1 MQRLMHRNCLESAE
15 QRIPRLARALWRTC
29 LGLFRVVAIVGISY
43 VALFPLLSKISSS
56 LMAYEDLYDQSV
68 LWVPRHFTLSYYE
81 AAFERMNYPEAALR
95 SFLLASVVAALQLA
109 SCSVVAYGFARY
121 RAPGSNLLFGL
132 VIFTLIVP
140 PQMIM
145 IPQYINFRYFN
156 PFGLLPGGGINLIGT
171 YWPAICVSM
180 TAMGLRNG
188 LFIYILR
195 QYFRGMPKDLEDA
208 AYVDGAGPFRAFCTV
223 ILPGAVPA
231 LVIVFLFAFVWQWND
246 YYFTT
251 TFMSGRELLPN
262 RLIGLPAAFGLD
274 HNAYGTPYYST
285 ILNTGSVLFIL
296 PLLVL
301 YAFMQRHFV
310 ESIERTGIV
319 G

>member
-1 MQRLMHRNCLESAE
+1 MCISLL
-15 QRIPRLARALWRTC
+15 RALI
-29 LGLFRVVAIVGISY
+29 LVGISY
-43 VALFPLLSKISSS
+43 VVLFPLLSKLSSS
-56 LMAYEDLYDQSV
+56 LMAYEDLYDQAV
-68 LWVPRHFTLSYYE
+68 LWVPRHFTLSYYR
-81 AAFERMNYPEAALR
+81 AAFERMNYVGAALR
-95 SFLLASVVAALQLA
+95 SFGLALVTAALQLA
-109 SCSVVAYGFARY
+109 SCSLVGYGFARFS
-121 RAPGSNLLFGL
+121 APGSRLLFGL
-132 VIFTLIVP
+132 AIFTLIVP

-145 IPQYINFRYFN
+145 IPQYTNFRYFDLL
-156 PFGLLPGGGINLIGT
+156 GLLPGGGVNLIGT

-195 QYFRGMPKDLEDA
+195 QFFRGMPRDLENA
-208 AYVDGAGPFRAFCTV
+208 AYVDGAGPFRAFLSV
-223 ILPGAVPA
+223 MLPGAIPA

-251 TFMSGRELLPN
+251 TFMSNSELLPN
-262 RLIGLPAAFGLD
+262 RLMALPAAFGLD

-301 YAFMQRHFV
+301 YTFMQRHFI
-310 ESIERTGIV
+310 ESVERTGLV